1 MNADDLL
8 AYSAACGLFAR
19 LFGAGLD
26 HDLLCRCADG
36 HVVEA
41 WPFRDAGGGLDMLA
55 SVFAAL
61 TDESLAQ
68 IERDNTVLFI
78 GPENPVPMWESVWT
92 TRERLLFADCA
103 EDVRQAFAGAG
114 LAAPNDG
121 HEPADHLAFE
131 LSFLAALLARA
142 GQAMEAGDEAQAQQH
157 VDVAAAFFDAHP
169 ARWASDCLAEVG
181 GRAATDFYRGAALLC
196 ADTLTGLQAAF
207 ARPN

>member
-1 MNADDLL
+1 MNADDLF
-8 AYSAACGLFAR
+8 AFSAACGLFAR

-26 HDLLCRCADG
+26 HDLVRRCAEG

-41 WPFRDAGGGLDMLA
+41 WPFHDAGGGLAMLA
-55 SVFAAL
+55 GVFADL
-61 TDESLAQ
+61 TDETLVV

-92 TRERLLFADCA
+92 TPDRLLFADCA
-103 EDVRQAFAGAG
+103 EAVRQAFAGAG

-142 GQAMEAGDEAQAQQH
+142 GQAMEAGDEAQAQQQ
-157 VDVAAAFFDAHP
+157 VDVAAAFFAAHP

-181 GRAATDFYRGAALLC
+181 QRAATDFYRGAALLC
-196 ADTLTGLQAAF
+196 ADTLAGLQAAF
-207 ARPN
+207 APVN